1 MQIKNILLVEVNPK
15 DAELTKIA
23 LDENNFANQID
34 WVRDGVEALEYL
46 KAEGKFKNRKPV
58 LPAVIL
64 LDLQMPRM
72 DGIEFLTQIKND
84 AVLKTVPVVM
94 LTSSRLEEDLVKSYS
109 LGVNAYVV
117 KPIDLEDFI
126 NAIKQLGIFWV
137 IINEVPTK
145 NLPNG

>member
-1 MQIKNILLVEVNPK
+1 MQIKNILLVEDNPK

>member
-1 MQIKNILLVEVNPK
+1 MQIKNILLVEDNPK

-46 KAEGKFKNRKPV
+46 KAEGKFKDRKPV

-94 LTSSRLEEDLVKSYS
+94 LTSSRLEEDLVKK
-109 LGVNAYVV
+109 L
-117 KPIDLEDFI
+117 
-126 NAIKQLGIFWV
+126 
-137 IINEVPTK
+137 
-145 NLPNG
+145 